1 MSVHLRPY
9 QEEGHKL
16 VFEALKKHRKVILV
30 LPTGAGKNTVASYWA
45 WLGQQQGRRIWFVVN
60 GNELVTSFIDRAYEQ
75 FGVKTGLIQGNAAY
89 KDLPVQTCS
98 MATLCKRDFP
108 SPDLIIVDECHGAAN
123 NSYKTIFDKHPN
135 CKVIGITATP
145 FRADGK
151 PLSDIFDYIVHP
163 KGSRMRKLIQ
173 MGCLVPFEFTR
184 GHNFISSEGLSIKGS
199 GDNREY
205 DDQEV
210 YERLTERVTP
220 DSIVDEYLEK
230 YNGKVALI
238 YSVNIARSKE
248 VHEAFVRR
256 GIKAAHINGMMNH
269 KKEVQPIIDGTNQL
283 KNMVICANNK
293 GIQGMDIP
301 PCELVVLDRVILS
314 YGRYLQ
320 CCGRGGRPYTFSD
333 GRVKEKC
340 TILDIGQNLIE
351 HGYPEDYDLV
361 DFNIKNGSKKKGDKE
376 FTKKAKFCPECDKA
390 MKPADKCCECGFC
403 FPTKERIVPHLNAT
417 FQLIEEEDA
426 IFERISR
433 IKSQN
438 AKDLKKYLTPGTILI
453 YTILKGKRGMDIS
466 IANAVHI
473 YADHFDPGYLDAITE
488 EAERVLTDNKEKFI
502 KKQKMNVGKTLLRL
516 AAIEEG
522 REELVD
528 KVIAAYNDN
537 IG

>member
-1 MSVHLRPY
+1 MSVALRDY
-9 QEEGHKL
+9 QEEGHRL
-16 VFEALKKHRKVILV
+16 VFEALKRYRKVILAF
-30 LPTGAGKNTVASYWA
+30 PTGAGKNTVASYWA
-45 WLGQQQGRRIWFVVN
+45 WLGQQGGKRVWFVVN

-75 FGVKTGLIQGNAAY
+75 FGVKTGLIQGSSPY
-89 KDLPVQTCS
+89 KDLPVQTAS

-108 SPDLIIVDECHGAAN
+108 SPDLIIIDECHGAAN
-123 NSYKTIFDKHPN
+123 NSYKTILEKHPN

-151 PLSDIFDYIVHP
+151 PLSDIFEYIVHP
-163 KGSRMRKLIQ
+163 KSSRMRKLIQ
-173 MGCLVPFEFTR
+173 AGCLVPFEFTR
-184 GHNFISSEGLSIKGS
+184 GRNFISSEGLSIKGS
-199 GDNREY
+199 GDNKEY

-230 YNGKVALI
+230 YNGKVALV

-248 VHEAFVRR
+248 VCEAFVRR
-256 GIKAAHINGMMNH
+256 GVIAAHINGTMNH
-269 KKEVQPIIDGTNQL
+269 KKEVQPIIDATNKL

-320 CCGRGGRPYTFSD
+320 CCGRGGRPYTFKD
-333 GRVKEKC
+333 GRKKEKC

-361 DFNIKNGSKKKGDKE
+361 DFNINTGAKQKKGDKE
-376 FTKKAKFCPECDKA
+376 FIVKAKFCPECDKA
-390 MKPADKCCECGFC
+390 MKAGDKCCDCGFC

-417 FQLIEEEDA
+417 FHLIEEEDA
-426 IFERISR
+426 IFERIAR

-438 AKDLKKYLTPGTILI
+438 EKDLRKYLTPGTILI
-453 YTILKGKRGMDIS
+453 YTIIKGKKGMEKA

-473 YADHFDPGYLDAITE
+473 YSQYFDPGYLEHIKD
-488 EAERVLTDNKEKFI
+488 EAEKVLSDNKEKYI
-502 KKQKMNVGKTLLRL
+502 KNQMFATGRTLLSL
-516 AAIEEG
+516 AAIAEG
-522 REELVD
+522 REELVNN
-528 KVIAAYNDN
+528 VIAAFNKN
-537 IG
+537 L